1 MINTNNQ
8 KRFLKSLWPYILI
21 ATVIFVI
28 SIIIGLLVNP
38 EISRNIIEELKE
50 TLAPLESLGP
60 LALLIVI
67 ILNNTIK
74 ALFSII
80 LGIVVGL
87 PSLLFVGF
95 NGFTIGVVV
104 SAFQY
109 DIGFI
114 PMVAGLAPHGIIE
127 IPLLL
132 LSTSLGLIVGM
143 EVIKFIARRKSQV
156 KATLKQSLILYAK
169 WILPGLIIAALIEVF
184 ITPLAIIFFNRIE
197 IR

>member
-1 MINTNNQ
+1 MADTNSE
-8 KRFLKSLWPYILI
+8 KHFLKSLWPYVSI
-21 ATVIFVI
+21 ATIVFAVTVT
-28 SIIIGLLVNP
+28 IGLLVNP
-38 EISRNIIEELKE
+38 EISRETMEELKE
-50 TLAPLESLGP
+50 TLAPLASLGP
-60 LALLIVI
+60 WALLIII

-87 PSLLFVGF
+87 PSLIFVGF
-95 NGFTIGVVV
+95 NGFTIGVLV
-104 SAFQY
+104 SALQS

-114 PMVAGLAPHGIIE
+114 SIIASLAPHGIIE

-143 EVIKFIARRKSQV
+143 EAIRFIAGRKSQV
-156 KATLKQSLILYAK
+156 KETLKRSLILYAK

-184 ITPLAIIFFNRIE
+184 ITPIAINYF